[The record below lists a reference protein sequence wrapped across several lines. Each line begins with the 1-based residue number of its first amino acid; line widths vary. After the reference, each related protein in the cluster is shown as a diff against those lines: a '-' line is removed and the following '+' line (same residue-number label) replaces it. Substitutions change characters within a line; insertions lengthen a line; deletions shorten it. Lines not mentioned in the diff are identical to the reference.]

1 MTEMLLEKLSGI
13 LERDLT
19 GMEKAIV
26 DWVVVQVEIEN
37 SKEVN
42 A

>member
-1 MTEMLLEKLSGI
+1 MTEILNEKLSGI

-19 GMEKAIV
+19 EMEKAIV
-26 DWVVVQVEIEN
+26 EWVVIQVEIEN